1 VRFLTNSA
9 GALTDSYDY
18 DAFGNLINSTG
29 STPNVYLFAGEQYDP
44 ALGVYYNRARYLNTS
59 TGRFWTIDTQEPN
72 LQDPTSLHHYLYG
85 GSNPVDNVDPT
96 GLYTQ
101 QFGYDV
107 EDAVDEQYEQDF
119 GYDPQLVS
127 FGGWARVGAKSR
139 SAPYSLKPDILD
151 RRLIR
156 GNGSVGMIWMEI
168 KPLSL
173 SGIAAAGFAWGV
185 YSSALSP
192 IFRPDVNWLIGGD
205 IFQVDGNATFVF
217 NAGGILFYTTN
228 QKDYQTFEEA
238 IQATAGLA
246 GAVTIGV
253 AGAQLANLIA
263 KLPQTSSVG
272 SEVID
277 ISSLAR
283 TAIQA
288 SEAETGLD
296 TAVGF

>member
-1 VRFLTNSA
+1 
-9 GALTDSYDY
+9 
-18 DAFGNLINSTG
+18 
-29 STPNVYLFAGEQYDP
+29 
-44 ALGVYYNRARYLNTS
+44 
-59 TGRFWTIDTQEPN
+59 
-72 LQDPTSLHHYLYG
+72 LHLYLYS

-101 QFGYDV
+101 RFGYDV
-107 EDAVDEQYEQDF
+107 EDALDEQYQQDF

-127 FGGWARVGAKSR
+127 FGGWARVGPKSR

-151 RRLIR
+151 RRAIR
-156 GNGSVGMIWMEI
+156 GDGSAGMIWMEI

-173 SGIAAAGFAWGV
+173 SGIAAAGFAWGI

-192 IFRPDVNWLIGGD
+192 TFLPDMNWLRGGD
-205 IFQVDGNATFVF
+205 ILQVDGNATLVF

-228 QKDYQTFEEA
+228 QKDYENFEEA

-246 GAVTIGV
+246 VAAAIGAS
-253 AGAQLANLIA
+253 GAQLANLIA
-263 KLPQTSSVG
+263 KLPQASSVG

-277 ISSLAR
+277 ISTLAR
-283 TAIQA
+283 TAVQA
-288 SEAETGLD
+288 NEAEAGLD